1 MTSPPRIRP
10 AQDEDAPAISAL
22 LDELGHPLA
31 PAAVRTQLD
40 RLRAWSQCFTLVA
53 VARGEVVG
61 LVSGFATPVLHRERP
76 VGRIS
81 ALVVRGSEAGR
92 GIGTQLLRAA
102 ERSLEDLGCARLE
115 VTSAE
120 HREAAHRFYLA
131 RGYRKQGLRF
141 SREIP

>member
-1 MTSPPRIRP
+1 MTDPLRVRP
-10 AQDEDAPAISAL
+10 AREEDAPGISAL
-22 LDELGHPLA
+22 LDVLGHPLA

-40 RLRAWSQCFTLVA
+40 RMREWGRCFSLVA
-53 VARGEVVG
+53 VVGDAVVG
-61 LVSGFATPVLHRERP
+61 VVSGFATPVLHRERP
-76 VGRIS
+76 IGRIS

-92 GIGTQLLRAA
+92 GIGTELLRAA
-102 ERSLEDLGCARLE
+102 ERALEDLGCARLE

-141 SREIP
+141 SREIT